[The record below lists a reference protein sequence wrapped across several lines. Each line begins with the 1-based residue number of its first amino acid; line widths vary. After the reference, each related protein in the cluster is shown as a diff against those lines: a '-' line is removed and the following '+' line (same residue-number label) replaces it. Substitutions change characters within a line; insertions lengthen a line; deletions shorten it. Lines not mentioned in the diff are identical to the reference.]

1 MEFNFSITR
10 VLLFVALLAAFAVMG
25 GFSPPIIPHDSVLD
39 PTRVATAWRY
49 CVLLFLVGA
58 VSTSLVDHFV
68 GTLDRSNLRLLYVVI
83 GLALMTGAAVWLRGL
98 KGMGH
103 DDLKTANIGG
113 SGNAAGALVAY
124 QHSA

>member
-10 VLLFVALLAAFAVMG
+10 LLLFVALLVVFAVMG
-25 GFSPPIIPHDSVLD
+25 GFSPPAIPHDSVLD

-49 CVLLFLVGA
+49 SVLLFLVGA

-68 GTLDRSNLRLLYVVI
+68 GTLDRSNLRLLYIVI
-83 GLALMTGAAVWLRGL
+83 GFALMAGAAIWLRGL

-103 DDLKTANIGG
+103 EDPKTANTGD
-113 SGNAAGALVAY
+113 SGNAAGYLVAY